1 MKFGLLNKCV
11 GCPIPLL
18 VDFEHVTAE
27 MAQHSRRQK
36 KRILAVG

>member
-18 VDFEHVTAE
+18 VDFEHVTGLKEVIQIADP
-27 MAQHSRRQK
+27 
-36 KRILAVG
+36 